1 MSHFPRLANL
11 LEMASRLTAD
21 SGISA
26 GWSWT
31 YGATRSGLNRITHN
45 NISGIGYDGVLCDLA
60 CVYHL
65 GQDNGTLIDSNLCFN
80 VSSHG
85 VR

>member
-1 MSHFPRLANL
+1 MT
-11 LEMASRLTAD
+11 SRLTAD

-31 YGATRSGLNRITHN
+31 YGTTRSGLNRITHN